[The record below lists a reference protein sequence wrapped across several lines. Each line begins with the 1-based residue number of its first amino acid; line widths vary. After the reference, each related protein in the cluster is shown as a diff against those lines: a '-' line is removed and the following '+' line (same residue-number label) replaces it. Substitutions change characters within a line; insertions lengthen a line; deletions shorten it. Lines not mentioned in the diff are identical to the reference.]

1 MLPAICIAL
10 VAGIAIGCLAAGRY
24 LARKP
29 DPADERVIEI
39 SQLAGGLAHEIRN
52 PISTL
57 LLNLKLLEEDLSAY
71 ADTHADV
78 VRRGRHRISLARAE
92 AERLQRML
100 EEFLLVV
107 GPLGLR
113 REPVD
118 LNRILESVVDFYS
131 PEAQRHQIDLVA
143 EYAPQPVY
151 CDLDAQVFRQ
161 ALLNLLINAQQAI
174 KNAGTVKVA
183 VRLDAGGAVL
193 SVQDD
198 GEGMT
203 PEVRNK
209 AFQAFYSTKP
219 NGSGLG
225 LSTTSRIVSAHGG
238 RIDLDSAPGCGAR
251 FEIHLPCS
259 PARRA

>member
-1 MLPAICIAL
+1 MLPAVCIAL
-10 VAGIAIGCLAAGRY
+10 VVGFALGCVLAWRY
-24 LARKP
+24 FARRP
-29 DPADERVIEI
+29 VPADERVIEI

-57 LLNLKLLEEDLSAY
+57 LLNLKLLEEDLNNY
-71 ADTHADV
+71 ADTHSDV
-78 VRRGRHRISLARAE
+78 VRRGRQRISLARGE

-118 LNRILESVVDFYS
+118 LNRVIESVVEFYS
-131 PEAQRHQIDLVA
+131 PEAQRHGIELSA
-143 EYAPQPVY
+143 EYASQPVY

-174 KNAGTVKVA
+174 KDSGTIKVA
-183 VRLDAGGAVL
+183 VRQDAGGAAL
-193 SVQDD
+193 CIEDT

-203 PEVRNK
+203 AEVRKK

-238 RIDLDSAPGCGAR
+238 RIDLDSTPGVGTR
-251 FEIHLPCS
+251 FEIRLPRS
-259 PARRA
+259 AGQRA